1 MIADNITTDDQLIWI
16 MSNKIVI
23 DANVKV
29 N

>member
-16 MSNKIVI
+16 MPNKIVI